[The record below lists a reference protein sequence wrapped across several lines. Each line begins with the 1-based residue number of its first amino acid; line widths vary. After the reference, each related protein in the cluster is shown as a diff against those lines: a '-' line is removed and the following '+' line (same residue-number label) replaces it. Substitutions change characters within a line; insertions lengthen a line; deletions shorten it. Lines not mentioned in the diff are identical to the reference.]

1 MHTPM
6 PIRQYADRP
15 LRANVVAEV
24 GDWMTNA
31 QDGLVKQ
38 QVRRQFGAAAS
49 RYLTSAIHAAG
60 ADLALLPEV
69 AGLTG
74 AEEVLDVA
82 TATGHTALALA
93 PCARRVVGVDLTP
106 EMLAV
111 AREQAERRGIGN
123 VTFMEAD
130 AEALPFPAASFDVV
144 TCRIAAH
151 HFPAVDRFCRE
162 AARVLRPG
170 GRLVVVDNVAPEEP
184 ELDRFINELERLRD
198 PSHHRAHR
206 IAEWR
211 RFVEQAGLAF
221 RVAHRFTTW
230 VDREDWLS
238 RASTPPDAAREV
250 RFRLAA
256 APAAARDRF
265 GITAD
270 GFVLHK
276 AIVVGFK
283 AAHRG

>member
-1 MHTPM
+1 M

-111 AREQAERRGIGN
+111 AREQAERRGIAN
-123 VTFMEAD
+123 ATFGEGD
-130 AEALPFPAASFDVV
+130 AEDLPFPPESFDVV

-184 ELDRFINELERLRD
+184 DLDAFVNEVERLRD
-198 PSHHRAHR
+198 PSHVRAHR
-206 IAEWR
+206 ISAWR
-211 RFVEQAGLAF
+211 GFMERAGLAF
-221 RVAHRFTTW
+221 AVAHQFTTW
-230 VDREDWLS
+230 VDREDWLA
-238 RASTPPDAAREV
+238 RGSTPPENARQV
-250 RFRLAA
+250 RLRLAA
-256 APAAARDRF
+256 APAAARERF
-265 GITAD
+265 GITAE
-270 GFVLHK
+270 GFLLHK
-276 AIVVGFK
+276 AIMVGQK
-283 AAHRG
+283 VPERR

>member
-1 MHTPM
+1 M

-111 AREQAERRGIGN
+111 AREQAERRGIAN
-123 VTFMEAD
+123 ATFVEGD
-130 AEALPFPAASFDVV
+130 AEDLPFPPESFDVV

-184 ELDRFINELERLRD
+184 DLDAFVNEVERLRD
-198 PSHHRAHR
+198 PSHVRAHR
-206 IAEWR
+206 ISAWR
-211 RFVEQAGLAF
+211 GFMERAGLAF
-221 RVAHRFTTW
+221 AVAHQFTTW
-230 VDREDWLS
+230 VDREDWLA
-238 RASTPPDAAREV
+238 RGSTPPENARQV
-250 RFRLAA
+250 RLRLAA
-256 APAAARDRF
+256 APAAARERF
-265 GITAD
+265 GITAE
-270 GFVLHK
+270 GFLLHK
-276 AIVVGFK
+276 AIMVGQK
-283 AAHRG
+283 VPERR